1 MAQKSLP
8 QLPDISD
15 KVSNAEMMDKAGMVM
30 LLIIPFIVAMAA
42 VLVVKLMVVLRF
54 IELYLMTAF
63 ASLPIAFLGHPD
75 TKSMGI
81 GYLQKYAA
89 VSMQAATLMLATKIY
104 SYLPVVNAINVGE
117 PDDSLSGWIVQNYA
131 TFLLAPVLLIMLVMS
146 SGKVAKALVG
156 Q

>member
-1 MAQKSLP
+1 
-8 QLPDISD
+8 
-15 KVSNAEMMDKAGMVM
+15 
-30 LLIIPFIVAMAA
+30 
-42 VLVVKLMVVLRF
+42 
-54 IELYLMTAF
+54 
-63 ASLPIAFLGHPD
+63 
-75 TKSMGI
+75 
-81 GYLQKYAA
+81 
-89 VSMQAATLMLATKIY
+89 MLATKIY

>member
-1 MAQKSLP
+1 
-8 QLPDISD
+8 
-15 KVSNAEMMDKAGMVM
+15 
-30 LLIIPFIVAMAA
+30 
-42 VLVVKLMVVLRF
+42 
-54 IELYLMTAF
+54 
-63 ASLPIAFLGHPD
+63 
-75 TKSMGI
+75 
-81 GYLQKYAA
+81 
-89 VSMQAATLMLATKIY
+89 MQAATLMLATKIY

>member
-1 MAQKSLP
+1 M
-8 QLPDISD
+8 I
-15 KVSNAEMMDKAGMVM
+15 M
-30 LLIIPFIVAMAA
+30 LLIIPFIVAMVA
-42 VLVVKLMVVLRF
+42 VLIVKLMVVMRF
-54 IELYLMTAF
+54 IELYFMTAF

-104 SYLPVVNAINVGE
+104 PHLPAVNAINVGT
-117 PDDSLSGWIVQNYA
+117 PGDSLSGWIIQNYA
-131 TFLLAPVLLIMLVMS
+131 TFLLAPVLLIVLVFA